1 LLHPADLDDG
11 HSGVVEEPLQPGT
24 VGTGSFDPKT
34 TLLSEL
40 VGPVEQRLVAGDR
53 GWDLDAVESSAELV
67 DRDCGLGVDTHDD
80 LFVWHDFGAPNH
92 QRLEAPT
99 GRNGGQD
106 S

>member
-1 LLHPADLDDG
+1 MPRRQRQWGRSCRNDGGVDGSPGRPQPRWRPARAG
-11 HSGVVEEPLQPGT
+11 SV
-24 VGTGSFDPKT
+24 TG
-34 TLLSEL
+34 EC
-40 VGPVEQRLVAGDR
+40 
-53 GWDLDAVESSAELV
+53 GWDLDTVEMSTEVV
-67 DRDCGLGVDTHDD
+67 DGDCGVVVGVGIDTHDD